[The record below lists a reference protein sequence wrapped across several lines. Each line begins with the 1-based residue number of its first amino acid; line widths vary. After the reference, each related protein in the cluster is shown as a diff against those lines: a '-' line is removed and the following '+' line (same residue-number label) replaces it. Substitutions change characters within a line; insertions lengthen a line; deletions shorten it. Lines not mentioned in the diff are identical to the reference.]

1 MYMYTL
7 IFNVCIHACT
17 CTCNC
22 SFTHTHAHTLSLS
35 LSPLSFP
42 PPPPLSSGLFL
53 KALYEES
60 PFGNQECPSDIL
72 FTLDGNGRVTRLNMG
87 KLVVRN
93 KALHGGRRSQ
103 RVYRTTS
110 RMTRKTSAEKRELDE
125 VGFFVP

>member
-1 MYMYTL
+1 MCVYMHVHVHV
-7 IFNVCIHACT
+7 IAH
-17 CTCNC
+17 
-22 SFTHTHAHTLSLS
+22 SHTHMHTLSLS
-35 LSPLSFP
+35 LSLPSLSP